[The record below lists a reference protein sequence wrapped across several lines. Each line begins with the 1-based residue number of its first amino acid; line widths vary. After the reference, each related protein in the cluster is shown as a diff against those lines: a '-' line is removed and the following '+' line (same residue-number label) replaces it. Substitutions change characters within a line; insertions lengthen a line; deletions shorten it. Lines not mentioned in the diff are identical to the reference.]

1 MKKLFTFLSL
11 VLISAL
17 VFVFF
22 TKPAQVKAATDV
34 ESTVPEASMV
44 NLAWDEESGYTYV
57 TDTANTVVKYL
68 PLPARPRSPAPADRP
83 ARRRHSRSSRSS

>member
-44 NLAWDEESGYTYV
+44 NLAWDEESG
-57 TDTANTVVKYL
+57 
-68 PLPARPRSPAPADRP
+68 
-83 ARRRHSRSSRSS
+83 